1 MSNLNQNIQ
10 EAKAQLDAHAVEIV
24 KWHFSPETGCP
35 FWLEWAKESGWNP
48 AEDITCFDDII
59 SKFAH
64 FEDEWLRDKQP
75 EVWVPQEFK
84 EQPFNIFETGG
95 TTGMP
100 KQRIG
105 CPPRSASRLAVRRL
119 RIAWKNYGARL
130 TSPTLAY

>member
-59 SKFAH
+59 TPIFKQLFCISQSTRQLTKA
-64 FEDEWLRDKQP
+64 RDLLLPRLMKRILGLKT
-75 EVWVPQEFK
+75 V
-84 EQPFNIFETGG
+84 FN
-95 TTGMP
+95 
-100 KQRIG
+100 
-105 CPPRSASRLAVRRL
+105 
-119 RIAWKNYGARL
+119 
-130 TSPTLAY
+130 